1 MKALIR
7 FVWTMFTCLLGLL
20 FVNTLNNSF
29 IGRNICA
36 NCKFGVSISADVN
49 QSRAL
54 QGSGGTPI
62 YTHRKAGSLN
72 EY

>member
-7 FVWTMFTCLLGLL
+7 FVWTTFTCLLGSLSL
-20 FVNTLNNSF
+20 NTLNNSF

-36 NCKFGVSISADVN
+36 NCKFGVSISADIN
-49 QSRAL
+49 QRGPL
-54 QGSGGTPI
+54 RGGGGTQI
-62 YTHRKAGSLN
+62 YTHRKADSLN